1 MTDDLV
7 LEVRNLNAFYT
18 NTGSLFARRKRVQA
32 LYDVSFSLRAGE
44 VLGLVGESGCGKST
58 LAKTILGMVP
68 DHTGE
73 IIHYTRRPQMIFQD
87 PYSSLNPAKTIGWML
102 DEPMMLHGKYDK
114 QQRWKRVEDMLESV
128 GLPKEYANRY
138 PHELSGGQ
146 RQRVSIALALIV
158 RPRLVIA
165 DEAVS
170 ALDVTVQAQILQL
183 LVDLKQQ
190 FNLSYIFITHDL
202 NVMYQICDRALIM
215 KDGRIVEQGPVDEI
229 FTNPQ
234 TEYTRQLIRAAE

>member
-7 LEVRNLNAFYT
+7 LEVKNLNAFYT

-128 GLPKEYANRY
+128 GLPKDTPTAILTSSR
-138 PHELSGGQ
+138 
-146 RQRVSIALALIV
+146 
-158 RPRLVIA
+158 RPAPACEHRPGPYRPARLVIA
-165 DEAVS
+165 DVAFPLW
-170 ALDVTVQAQILQL
+170 LDLKAQIC
-183 LVDLKQQ
+183 
-190 FNLSYIFITHDL
+190 
-202 NVMYQICDRALIM
+202 IC
-215 KDGRIVEQGPVDEI
+215 
-229 FTNPQ
+229 
-234 TEYTRQLIRAAE
+234 